1 LKACRFLDTDARGI
15 QLRTTVETRAV
26 EAIALPIGIVP
37 AEFAKQGSQF
47 EKHLQ
52 CLKKEFKDYR
62 LILGV
67 DRIDYT
73 KGLPEKLR
81 IFDRFLRT
89 HLEYKGKVV
98 LIQIGIPSR
107 ESLPET
113 KRLLAEVCSLV
124 GEINSKHG
132 EPKPRPKLEWQLLK
146 PNSQDLSIT
155 RPFAFST
162 SLLTNAI

>member
-1 LKACRFLDTDARGI
+1 
-15 QLRTTVETRAV
+15 V
-26 EAIALPIGIVP
+26 EAVALPIGISP
-37 AEFAKQGSQF
+37 ADFTKQGSQF

-52 CLKKEFKDYR
+52 CLKEEFKDYR
-62 LILGV
+62 IVLGV

-81 IFDRFLRT
+81 IFDHFLRT
-89 HLEYKGKVV
+89 HPEYKGKVV

-107 ESLPET
+107 ESLPVT

-132 EPKPRPKLEWQLLK
+132 EPKKHFRE
-146 PNSQDLSIT
+146 LSG
-155 RPFAFST
+155 S
-162 SLLTNAI
+162 